1 MLHYEIYQSMD
12 LQNDLNFWQDENY
25 INEEIN

>member
-1 MLHYEIYQSMD
+1 MLHYQIYQTMD
-12 LQNDLNFWQDENY
+12 LENDLNFWQDENY